1 MAAEEMAMAGGQ
13 MQQRA
18 STAVARV
25 EQAVGSY
32 RNPKVV
38 TEWLTKAQEQGHLV
52 SPATACG
59 SLPEGCEV
67 AITAVQVDVE
77 NETYDVGM
85 GKRGLGGAVLDR
97 IAAGVGITWDPNAS
111 GRLDNGSDPRYCR
124 FKAVGHYR
132 SFDGQVMTLIGEKE
146 MDLREGSPQIEAIIE
161 RCIRKL
167 GRDEAA
173 SMDDRTKRR
182 VGREKAENQIR
193 EMRLHIQAHA
203 QTKAR
208 LRAIRSMGVR
218 SSYVAAEL
226 EKPFL
231 MARVMFTG
239 RTDDPA
245 LKRMFGE
252 MTAASFLGGT
262 RALYGGSSPEA
273 ASRVIDVSS
282 DRNGCGAPP
291 PVGSV
296 PIEEDDYIP
305 EPTPARTASDNGGN
319 RQPPQEPPRSSGG
332 APAIDTSKV
341 YMPGKGKG
349 MVADAEDK
357 DLKYWGDRLD
367 RDLRDGK
374 VADAYLDRTKK
385 QLAAID
391 YEIAKRKGIEEPGLP
406 LEGEPPFGALE
417 SDRGDS
423 PESY

>member
-1 MAAEEMAMAGGQ
+1 MAGGQ

-38 TEWLTKAQEQGHLV
+38 TEWLARAQEQGHLV

-59 SLPEGCEV
+59 ALPEGCEV
-67 AITAVQVDVE
+67 AITAVQVDIE

-97 IAAGVGITWDPNAS
+97 ISAGVGITADPVAS

-124 FKAVGHYR
+124 YKWVGHYR
-132 SFDGQVMTLIGEKE
+132 SFDGQIMTLTGEKE
-146 MDLREGSPQIEAIIE
+146 MDLREGSPQVEAIIE

-167 GRDEAA
+167 GRDADQ
-173 SMDDRTKRR
+173 MDERTKRR

-218 SSYVAAEL
+218 AAYPADDL
-226 EKPFL
+226 KRPFL

-245 LKRMFGE
+245 LRRTFGE

-262 RALYGGSSPEA
+262 RALYGGAAPEPA
-273 ASRVIDVSS
+273 ARVIDLPA

-296 PIEEDDYIP
+296 PLDEDDYLP
-305 EPTPARTASDNGGN
+305 EPTPTRTASDSGGG
-319 RQPPQEPPRSSGG
+319 RQPPQDQPRSADG
-332 APAIDTSKV
+332 AAAIDTSKV

-349 MVADAEDK
+349 VVADAEDK

-374 VADAYLDRTKK
+374 VADQYLDRTKK

-406 LEGEPPFGALE
+406 LEGEPPFGALD

-423 PESY
+423 PEAY